1 MREKNWKIDDYMDTL
16 LIWKPELM
24 LLREIMLTQDLIE
37 ERKWGQPCYL
47 YKNTIIVALGALKKH
62 AVISFFKG
70 TLLKDPHHL
79 LEFPGKNSRHTKY
92 LKFTSIDQIKEHKEH
107 IISYL
112 AEAKSLE
119 DKNVKIAPAKE
130 IKIEDYPQELL
141 DYFRKLPDF
150 KEAFQNLTPGR
161 RRAYM
166 MFFNA
171 AKQSKTKIARIEK
184 YMNNIYELK
193 GLNE

>member
-1 MREKNWKIDDYMDTL
+1 MSEKNWKIDDYMDTL

-24 LLREIMLTQDLIE
+24 LLREILLTQDLIE

-47 YKNTIIVALGALKKH
+47 YKNTIIVALGTFKKH
-62 AVISFFKG
+62 ATLSFFKG
-70 TLLKDPHHL
+70 ALLKDPYHL
-79 LEFPGKNSRHTKY
+79 LASPGKNSRHTKY
-92 LKFTSIDQIKEHKEH
+92 FKFTSVDQIKEHREH

-112 AEAKSLE
+112 TEAKSLE
-119 DKNVKIAPAKE
+119 DKGIKIAPPKE

-141 DYFRKLPDF
+141 DYFHELPDF

-161 RRAYM
+161 RRAYI

-184 YMNNIYELK
+184 YMDHIFEK
-193 GLNE
+193 KRIK